1 MEKIPYEKL
10 LRYPHLSPQEKE
22 IWDRFIE
29 KNPQFFTEV
38 IYDARVGEGRDYSD
52 YPEDKIREDLE
63 HLSKKRID
71 VVGFTD
77 DVIYVIEIRPKA
89 NLSAIGNAWGL
100 AELFR
105 DVASVDKV
113 IIPAIL
119 TDEKLPDMEAV
130 CSRMAVKL
138 FLA

>member
-1 MEKIPYEKL
+1 MEKVPFEKL
-10 LRYPHLSPQEKE
+10 ERYPHLSPQETK
-22 IWDRFIE
+22 IWNRFIE
-29 KNPQFFTEV
+29 KNPKIFEAV

-52 YPEDKIREDLE
+52 YPEDKIREDME

-71 VVGFTD
+71 VVGFIGD
-77 DVIYVIEIRPKA
+77 DIYVIEIRPKA